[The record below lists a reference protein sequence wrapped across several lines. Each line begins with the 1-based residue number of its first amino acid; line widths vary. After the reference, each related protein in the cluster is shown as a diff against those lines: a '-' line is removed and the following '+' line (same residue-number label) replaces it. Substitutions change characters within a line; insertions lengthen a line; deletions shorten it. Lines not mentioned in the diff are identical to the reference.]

1 METRASFAN
10 IFHSLSDTFSQVLSK
25 QAELFQTEMT
35 QKATFAS
42 RGLIKLVVGSVL
54 LLIGG
59 MVMVASAILGLSI
72 LMPAWLASLLVAL
85 VFLMMGGIILAI
97 GLGNMKAIN
106 LKPERTISSVKDTV
120 RAVREGWQV

>member
-25 QAELFQTEMT
+25 QAELFQAEMT

-97 GLGNMKAIN
+97 GLGNIKAIN